1 MLPFTG
7 RMAHNYIIPKALPWA
22 VKNFGL
28 SARYYPQTLPN
39 GNTLG
44 ESEITPPCG
53 GTFDTIPTR

>member
-7 RMAHNYIIPKALPWA
+7 RMVHNCIIPNVLPWA

-28 SARYYPQTLPN
+28 SAHCYPQTLPN

-44 ESEITPPCG
+44 ESEIAPPCG
-53 GTFDTIPTR
+53 GAFDTIPTR